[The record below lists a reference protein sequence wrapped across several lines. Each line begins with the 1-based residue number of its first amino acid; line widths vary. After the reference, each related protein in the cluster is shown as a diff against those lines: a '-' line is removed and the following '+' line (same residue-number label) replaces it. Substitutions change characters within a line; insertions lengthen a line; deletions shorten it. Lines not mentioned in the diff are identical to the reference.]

1 MTDISVSLL
10 KNQLH
15 RVLGRVETGEEVV
28 ITSRGKAIARIVP
41 VQDKREQAQKQLQ
54 LLRKTCRLGD
64 ITSPIGV
71 DWEATDAPS

>member
-1 MTDISVSLL
+1 MTDISVSHL

-28 ITSRGKAIARIVP
+28 ITSRGNAIARIVP
-41 VQDKREQAQKQLQ
+41 VQDKREQAQNRLQ

-64 ITSPIGV
+64 ITSPIDV
-71 DWEATDAPS
+71 DWKATDAPS